1 MINKFKLKLLALSF
15 MLIAPVAVA
24 VPASAVTERSIQ
36 GELCGGVD
44 SLQVTSEN
52 VGKDQCVSEAAGEDR
67 VNELIRQVIN
77 IISAI
82 VGVIAVVMIIIG
94 GFRYITSGGQPD
106 KVTSAKNTILYGL
119 IGLVIVALAQVI
131 VQFVLNK
138 LVQQ

>member
-1 MINKFKLKLLALSF
+1 MQKLKFKLLVLALPFVSLF
-15 MLIAPVAVA
+15 AFAVPVAA
-24 VPASAVTERSIQ
+24 Q
-36 GELCGGVD
+36 GPKLQDSLCQGVD
-44 SLQVTSEN
+44 TLQISSDNQTNDCQSEDAN
-52 VGKDQCVSEAAGEDR
+52 DDK
-67 VNELIRQVIN
+67 VNELIKQVIN

-131 VQFVLNK
+131 VQFVLTK
-138 LVQQ
+138 ITGA